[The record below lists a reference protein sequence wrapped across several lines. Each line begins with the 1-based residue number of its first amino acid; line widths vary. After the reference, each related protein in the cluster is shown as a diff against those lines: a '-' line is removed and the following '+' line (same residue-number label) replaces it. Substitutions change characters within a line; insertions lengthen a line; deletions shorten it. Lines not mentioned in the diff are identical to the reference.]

1 MSYFIYGKSDLKRL
15 ADAYEDLVSELEVV
29 YYNQDGEAIEAAQ
42 KVIGGLWDE
51 YDLDDHYVSD

>member
-15 ADAYEDLVSELEVV
+15 ADAYEDLVAELEVV
-29 YYNQDGEAIEAAQ
+29 YFNQDDDAISAAQ
-42 KVIGGLWDE
+42 QVIGALWDE